1 MNTTQ
6 PIFIVIVMLLFSPF
20 AYSLPDQIQNNESNT
35 SEVFEK
41 SDNSYWKRLENPIHS
56 IYEIQE
62 SSGLVHSPYG
72 IFDPIVDDIPLGP
85 WGEIGLS
92 NPFDK
97 RLHIVQSINSDLN
110 SLEEQLNSMEIQIID
125 QIPDDALVISIN
137 EEGMEE
143 YKNIISQ
150 LPQVRWIENMPSM
163 WKVSPSLIQLINSKN
178 IVIDLDIIPSP
189 AISISEH
196 ESLSVEMSALDGFN
210 HLESRCDR
218 HICQIKSSDNSYV
231 KTLASDYRVL
241 KIELG
246 QIISIQNSNAS
257 LISGIDHIRGIFSG
271 NLTGFGEIIGISDTG
286 LDADHGDFDGRLRSP
301 IYNLFG
307 PDNSGA
313 DTNSGHGTHVAATLL
328 GDGSGDANMTGM
340 VPESTFHFYQ
350 LEVDSSGLLA
360 RWGSL
365 YEMFEHS
372 LLNDAKI
379 HTNSWG
385 SESLLGDYTSD
396 SRSVDLFTKEYPEF
410 LAIFSVGDMNSSGVT
425 SPSTSKNSLSV
436 GSSTTGSFSSDAVG
450 DVYNSSSRGPT
461 SDGRIK
467 PDLVA
472 PGVMICSARAEEAS
486 LVTGG
491 PCSSVFHDD
500 GSTPKYMT
508 LSGSS
513 MATPVAAGASA
524 MIRQYLREELGIQ
537 APRSDLIRAILV
549 NGADDLGQPDIPNAK
564 EGWGQLNVS
573 NSIFPQNAGTN
584 QSVFFDQERQLLP
597 GHSFIYTF
605 ELADDS
611 GLDVSL
617 AWNDRE
623 GSASA
628 DQNSSRLVNDLDLI
642 VTSPNGDKFM
652 GNDFVNGFS
661 QISSVRDELNNLERI
676 RIQSTDSGLWTVQ
689 VGHSGGFLQ
698 DYSIVISASAEETQG
713 ADLAVVPNSIYT
725 SDTSPLKGDT
735 ISFQLSWINQAAA
748 TSGEYSI
755 SVEDIS
761 DGSVIETF
769 QMEPLEGGSVQTF
782 SFYHYFSSTG
792 DHLVRLTLDYL
803 SEVEELNDESSGIN
817 NNIFE
822 LLFEVR
828 EIGVRL
834 TPLLEDGSHPS
845 NLEESESAKS
855 RNINPSLVSWA
866 TFEIELLNEGTSQIT
881 VELAISP
888 MQLIDDSGILQTP
901 LDEWSKTLSEEGPW
915 NLSPFGESGDRVVIN
930 LNLTDEDADLDSQF
944 ALPGVFVTDL
954 TLMDKMT
961 PTISHSARLSVEVD
975 RVEGIFTIPAGTES
989 LGAEPDNFASFSLS
1003 VKNIGNGPTEYS
1015 ISCET
1020 EDRWIVHVGS
1030 SQSSETTIG
1039 PLSRLQFVFVTISVK
1054 VPPSSS
1060 GLPAGATNSVTCV
1073 TTSVNDPSLER
1084 IDYAVVEILESGV
1097 YSTQI
1102 FDSSGVPL
1110 GPLAISESRAVLNG
1124 ETISTHLTLSNLGNI
1139 PLDFQVRALSSSNIW
1154 PIQAY
1159 ISTDGPP
1166 LDQVTEIEV
1175 SVSPGTSKNITIRTI
1190 VPLSA
1195 EMGDRNTVTVKTYL
1209 GDEITTNASVLEVKE
1224 ITTLDIEIEDGFS
1237 IVIGKTGNSNIFLHN
1252 SGNVE
1257 LLIELTMGTLPEGW
1271 SGGFLSGNAFSMD
1284 MNRDSVITVGME
1296 LPAGTPSGEIIEKVP
1311 VIIESTSSRTL
1322 SKQVV
1327 TVEIGVTVLP
1337 SVWLEI
1343 EQIPDNIP
1351 ELQGIPED
1359 EQVEFSLE
1367 VFNSGN
1373 KNSGVSIESITPEGW
1388 TVLIEPS
1395 TIDNIDIGE
1404 SFTVSFKIS
1413 PRKSSEDGLKE
1424 ILIYANS
1431 TIDENLVFSTNST
1444 IQIQISKSESSNEGG
1459 ISGILSSLGLP
1470 PWSLAILFLF
1480 AIAGIVTLGVRAR
1493 NEFSP
1498 LDSNQELIPR
1508 GSALQAGSQEE
1519 RRAAALDTST
1529 TGDVVTGDVSDSE
1542 IEEMLQSS
1550 IPTLPTHQV
1559 PEGALPLPLTGLPEG
1574 WTMEQWVAYGH
1585 IWWEQNGP

>member
-1 MNTTQ
+1 MHTSKS
-6 PIFIVIVMLLFSPF
+6 IFAAIVMVMFSPF
-20 AYSLPDQIQNNESNT
+20 AHSLPDQIQNNQNDGF
-35 SEVFEK
+35 EVSGKLPK
-41 SDNSYWKRLENPIHS
+41 SSWKSLENPIQT
-56 IYEIQE
+56 IYEIPE
-62 SSGLVHSPYG
+62 SSGSIHSPFG
-72 IFDPIVDDIPLGP
+72 IFDPLVDDLPLGP
-85 WGEIGLS
+85 WREIGLHD
-92 NPFDK
+92 PFDK
-97 RLHIVQSINSDLN
+97 RLHIVQSKNSDLH
-110 SLEEQLNSMEIQIID
+110 SLEEQLKSLEVQIID
-125 QIPDDALVISIN
+125 QIPDDAVVIRIH
-137 EEGMEE
+137 EEGLDES
-143 YKNIISQ
+143 KKLISR
-150 LPQVRWIENMPSM
+150 LPQVRWIENMPSL
-163 WKVSPSLIQLINSKN
+163 WKISPTLIPLINSK
-178 IVIDLDIIPSP
+178 ITLLDLDVIPSP
-189 AISISEH
+189 GISNFDH
-196 ESLSVEMSALDGFN
+196 ESLSIEISQLDGIN
-210 HLESRCDR
+210 HFESLCDK
-218 HICQIKSSDNSYV
+218 HLCQIKSSNPSYV

-241 KIELG
+241 KIEAG
-246 QIISIQNSNAS
+246 QILSIHNSNAS
-257 LISGIDHIRGIFSG
+257 LISGIDQIRGIFSG
-271 NLTGFGEIIGISDTG
+271 NLSGFGEVIGISDTG
-286 LDADHGDFDGRLRSP
+286 LDVDHGDFDGRLRSP

-328 GDGSGDANMTGM
+328 GDGSGDSNMTGM

-396 SRSVDLFTKEYPEF
+396 SRSVDLFTKEFPEF
-410 LAIFSVGDMNSSGVT
+410 LAIFSVGDMGSSGVT
-425 SPSTSKNSLSV
+425 SPSTAKNSLSV
-436 GSSTTGSFSSDAVG
+436 GSSTTGSFGSDVVG
-450 DVYNSSSRGPT
+450 GVYNSSSNGPT

-486 LVTGG
+486 LVSGD
-491 PCSSVFHDD
+491 PCSSAIHND

-524 MIRQYLREELGIQ
+524 MVRQYLREELGIQ
-537 APRSDLIRAILV
+537 TPRSDLIRAILV
-549 NGADDLGQPDIPNAK
+549 NGADDLGLPDVPNAM

-573 NSIFPQNAGTN
+573 NSIFPQKEGTN
-584 QSVFFDQERQLLP
+584 QSVLFDQERQLLP

-605 ELADDS
+605 ELFDDS
-611 GLDVSL
+611 GIDVSL

-642 VTSPNGDKFM
+642 VTSPNGDQYM

-676 RIQSTDSGLWTVQ
+676 RIQSTESGLWTVQ

-698 DYSIVISASAEETQG
+698 DYSIVIHASAEETQG
-713 ADLAVVPNSIYT
+713 ADLTVVPDSIYS

-755 SVEDIS
+755 SLEDTS
-761 DGSVIETF
+761 DGSVIGNF
-769 QMEPLEGGSVQTF
+769 QMPSLEGGSVETF
-782 SFYHYFSSTG
+782 SVYHSFSTTG
-792 DHLVRLTLDYL
+792 NHLVRLTLDSL
-803 SEVEELNDESSGIN
+803 SEVDELNDEFSGTDN
-817 NNIFE
+817 NVFE

-834 TPLLEDGSHPS
+834 TPLLEDGSYPS
-845 NLEESESAKS
+845 DFEESESAKL
-855 RNINPSLVSWA
+855 RNIDPSLVSWA
-866 TFEIELLNEGTSQIT
+866 TFELELLNEGTSQIT

-888 MQLIDDSGILQTP
+888 MQLIDESGILQTP
-901 LDEWSKTLSEEGPW
+901 QDEWSKTLNEEGPW
-915 NLSPFGESGDRVVIN
+915 NLSPFGESGDRVTIT
-930 LNLTDEDADLDSQF
+930 LNLTDEDADLESQF

-989 LGAEPDNFASFSLS
+989 LGAEPDKFASFSLS

-1054 VPPSSS
+1054 IPSSSS
-1060 GLPAGATNSVTCV
+1060 GLPAGATNSVSCV
-1073 TTSVNDPSLER
+1073 TTSVNDPSLQR
-1084 IDYAVVEILESGV
+1084 IDNAVVTILESGV
-1097 YSTQI
+1097 FSTQI
-1102 FDSSGVPL
+1102 FDSSGIPL
-1110 GPLAISESRAVLNG
+1110 GPLAISDSRAVLNG
-1124 ETISTHLTLSNLGNI
+1124 ETISTHLTLTNLGNI
-1139 PLDFQVRALSSSNIW
+1139 PLDFQVRALSSSNSW

-1166 LDQVTEIEV
+1166 IEPVTEIEIT
-1175 SVSPGTSKNITIRTI
+1175 VSPGTSTNITIRTI
-1190 VPLSA
+1190 VPLNA
-1195 EMGDRNTVTVKTYL
+1195 GMGDRNTVTMKTYL
-1209 GDEITTNASVLEVKE
+1209 GDEIATNASVLEVKE
-1224 ITTLDIEIEDGFS
+1224 ITTLDIDIQDGFS
-1237 IVIGKTGNSNIFLHN
+1237 IAIGQSGNSNIFLHN
-1252 SGNVE
+1252 SGNVD
-1257 LLIELTMGTLPEGW
+1257 LLIELTMGTLPNGW
-1271 SGGFLSGNAFSMD
+1271 SGGFISGNAFSMD
-1284 MNRDSVITVGME
+1284 MNRDSVITVALE
-1296 LPAGTPSGEIIEKVP
+1296 LPAGTPSGEITEKVP

-1322 SKQVV
+1322 SKEVV
-1327 TVEIGVTVLP
+1327 TVEIDVTVLP
-1337 SVWLEI
+1337 SVWIEI
-1343 EQIPDNIP
+1343 GQIPANIP
-1351 ELQGIPED
+1351 ELQGIPEN

-1367 VFNSGN
+1367 IINSGN
-1373 KNSGVSIESITPEGW
+1373 TNSGASIESSTPEGW
-1388 TVLIEPS
+1388 AVIIEPS
-1395 TIDNIDIGE
+1395 NIENIEIGE
-1404 SFTVSFKIS
+1404 SFTVSFKIT
-1413 PRKSSEDGLKE
+1413 PRKSSEDGLKQIE
-1424 ILIYANS
+1424 IYANS
-1431 TIDENLVFSTNST
+1431 TANETLSFSTNST
-1444 IQIQISKSESSNEGG
+1444 IQIQISKSETANEGG
-1459 ISGILSSLGLP
+1459 ISGLLSSIGLP
-1470 PWSLAILFLF
+1470 SWSLAVLFLL
-1480 AIAGIVTLGVRAR
+1480 AMVGIVAVGVRAR
-1493 NEFSP
+1493 NKFSP
-1498 LDSNQELIPR
+1498 LDSDQELIPR